1 MTTDAMETAPGAS
14 PAARETIEI
23 LKTVGA
29 ALLIALV
36 LRIFLF
42 QPYTIPSAS
51 MEPNLFE
58 GDYIVVSKFDY
69 GFSRH
74 SIPFSPPLFSGRI
87 FAHAP
92 ARGDV
97 IVFKLP
103 RDRTFKTD
111 YIKRLVG
118 LPGDRIQ
125 VKAGAVFV
133 NGQPIARKP
142 VAGGVEDMGDG
153 VQRPVARFQETLPD
167 GHRYVTNSYG
177 PDGDVDNT
185 EVFIV
190 PEGHYFMMG
199 DNRDNSLDSRF
210 PEEVGVGDVP
220 AEDLEGRARFVL
232 LSWKPGAALYKPWTW
247 FNLRLDRFFK
257 PIP

>member
-14 PAARETIEI
+14 PATRETIEI

-111 YIKRLVG
+111 YIKRLIG

-142 VAGGVEDMGDG
+142 VAGGVEDMGYG
-153 VQRPVARFQETLPD
+153 VQRPVARFKETLPD

-185 EVFIV
+185 GVFVV
-190 PEGHYFMMG
+190 PQGQYFMMG

-210 PEEVGVGDVP
+210 PEEVGVGYVP